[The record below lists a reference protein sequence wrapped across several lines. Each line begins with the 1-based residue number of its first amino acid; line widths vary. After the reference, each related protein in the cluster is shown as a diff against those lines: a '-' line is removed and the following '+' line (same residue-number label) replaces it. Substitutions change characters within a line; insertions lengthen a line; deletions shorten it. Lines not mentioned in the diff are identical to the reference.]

1 MTTSGASPRAA
12 TALAISRLDA
22 RELQDAAA
30 LLGRAFRENA
40 MNRAVVGGSAR
51 ARERSNTAGMR
62 AVLPLVLRRG
72 CVIAARLDSRLAGA
86 LVALPPGVVTVGRP
100 SWLAMLR
107 LLAAQ
112 RPRVA
117 GRWSAV
123 AEALQLHR
131 PLAPHA
137 YLATLG
143 VEPQLQQVGAG
154 RALLAHW
161 LGEVDALAQRA
172 YLETDS
178 TANVAWYERFGF
190 AVRAELEVLGV
201 TVHLMERS
209 PRDA

>member
-1 MTTSGASPRAA
+1 MAGVAPARAA
-12 TALAISRLDA
+12 AALAISRLEEH
-22 RELQDAAA
+22 ELRAAAA
-30 LLGRAFRENA
+30 LLGRAFRDNA
-40 MNRAVVGGSAR
+40 MNRAVVGGSER
-51 ARERSNTAGMR
+51 VRERSNAAGMC
-62 AVLPLVLRRG
+62 AVLPLARTRG
-72 CVIAARLDSRLAGA
+72 VVIAARSKARLVGA
-86 LVALPPGVVTVGRP
+86 LVALPPGVTSVGRP

-143 VEPQLQQVGAG
+143 VEPELQRAGAG

-161 LGEVDALAQRA
+161 LEMVDAQAQRA

-201 TVHLMERS
+201 TAYLMERS